1 MVVIQVEESNVNPP
15 QLAAST
21 SVNASN
27 GFEIASEGKLPSDDD
42 KDKDN
47 DGDASNSLN
56 LQQEDQIS
64 APQPEHDSS
73 SQNNDA
79 LE

>member
-1 MVVIQVEESNVNPP
+1 VNPP

-21 SVNASN
+21 SVNASD
-27 GFEIASEGKLPSDDD
+27 GFEIASEGELPSNDD

-47 DGDASNSLN
+47 NGDASNSLN

-64 APQPEHDSS
+64 APQPKHDSS
-73 SQNNDA
+73 SQNNNA